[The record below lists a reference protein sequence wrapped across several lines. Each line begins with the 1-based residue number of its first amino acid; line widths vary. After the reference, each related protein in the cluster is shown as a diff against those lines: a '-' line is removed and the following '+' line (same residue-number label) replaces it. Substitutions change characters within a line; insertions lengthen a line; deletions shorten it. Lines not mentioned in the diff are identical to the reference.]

1 MVKSEGGVVSKYT
14 LYGHSAEAD
23 PGRISNIHLHRVTE
37 VQLSLARD
45 ESARIEVEI
54 DDHEVVRVELDGDFV
69 LWMRGDELRH
79 QLGEESR
86 DGDGRLTL
94 KPALGA
100 ETAER
105 GLGGWLLKGLKI
117 FGIDPAERLVET
129 TAQWIERD
137 VQDVIRRFDP
147 AAAQPWADQAWPEV
161 TEPTLEAPGAK
172 PLLLFV
178 HGTFSSTLGSFG
190 ELFKLPGPVR
200 SLRAGYQDRIYG
212 FDHPTLTKSPIAN
225 ALALARRLPA
235 DTRLHLVSHSRGGL
249 VGDLLCLASVSEF
262 QAALSPAYLQRLS
275 EADRRDLPQ
284 LIEELRSRRIQVERF
299 VRVASPSR
307 GTTLASGRLDRW
319 LSVVFNL
326 ISKVPALSGAV
337 ADALME
343 FILAVVREPQD
354 AETLPGLEAM
364 MPQSALVG
372 LLNHP
377 DLQIPEPAQLAVIA
391 GDIQEQGI
399 WGRLQLLIPD
409 LFFAGDHDLV
419 VNTGSMYGGLRR
431 TQGWFCFDQGANVNH
446 FNYFGA
452 SLNEDEVPASQPI
465 TVDALLLGLLD
476 ELPGRFYRPLAEA
489 PVIMPARSAAGVSGR
504 RPVLF
509 VLPGIMGSSLAVRDA
524 AEEVWLSV
532 RRLALGQLT
541 RLRMDQPLP
550 ILPTGLL
557 GLAYGD
563 LVEFMDRS
571 HDVLPFPYDWRQSVR
586 EAAKHLAE
594 EVGRAL
600 DQTTAGGH
608 PVRILAHSMGGLV
621 ARAMIAERPDIWQ
634 RVRERGGRL
643 VMLGTPNRGSWE
655 IVRLLVAQA
664 TTLKQIA
671 LLDVPHDRQAL
682 LAVIRDFPGV
692 LELLPEDRRDFL
704 SDAVWRSLRAH
715 DEAEQWSLPGQ
726 GRSGG
731 GPTWL
736 EQARTARNWLRDR
749 AIDPQGMV
757 YVAGEAPETASDVF
771 ETVKR
776 RLFRPDQKALG
787 FFVSARGDSSVLW
800 DDGLLPGVPTWYAP
814 GMSHGDLAKDRAM
827 FNAIEDLLV
836 QGQTADRALQRDPP
850 VSREADQPRP
860 IVDREP
866 AYYPDEA
873 TLIRTALA
881 ISPRRPTAATRF
893 DVKVRVTHGNLAFAE
908 HRVAVGHYQG
918 DTIIAAEAYLDHVLD
933 GRLTARHDL
942 GLYPGALGTHAVFD
956 HPAADGRPP
965 GALVVGLGEVGE
977 LTASTLSATFA
988 RALLELARHTIEAPI
1003 CNHEAA
1009 PTEPHRI
1016 AVSTLLIGTGAGGI
1030 GIRDSVLALLRGVA
1044 QANRTLEQTDQAKRA
1059 RIAAV
1064 ELIELLEGRAIDAVR
1079 ALHQLD
1085 DDPELSGGFT
1095 VTKLLHH
1102 GAGGRRSVVG
1112 ASDDPA
1118 WWHRLQVIGRESG
1131 SLRFTLLTQRA
1142 RAEETLVATQAEL
1155 VDRFVERANAGTAY
1169 DPDVN
1174 RTLFEMLL
1182 PVRLKD
1188 GSELRTNLVL
1198 VLDEKAARYPWEMLE
1213 DRWSQPLPGQP
1224 ATSRAERGRERK
1236 PRSVEFGLLRQL
1248 KTRDDRAKP
1257 VMSPGRGALV
1267 IGDPKSDFVP
1277 LPGARDEAKRVAS
1290 ELEQSGYRVN
1300 ALIEPTVDQVMVAVH
1315 ADAYRVLHLAGHGV
1329 HHHRLDG
1336 RERPLCNLCGQ
1347 PFPEKDADRVSG
1359 MIIGEGMVLTP
1370 GDVEQMRRVPELVF
1384 INCCHLGRPD
1394 AEPTKQRSDPT
1405 QAHRLAANLAV
1416 QFIRMGVRAVI
1427 AAGWAVQDQA
1437 AQTFAETFY
1446 RHMTKGRR
1454 FGEAVRLARE
1464 QTWKEHRYRN
1474 TWGAYQCYGDPDFR
1488 LKSDAGG
1495 GDGGEGAG
1503 YVSPAEALVDL
1514 GNLRADAACASP
1526 KRMRQLRE
1534 DLRNIER
1541 ALDAIAEEQGLHWC
1555 DYGDVAEAL
1564 GLAQGELGRFADAV
1578 AMLDRAIAAED
1589 AGASWN
1595 AIEQRVRYQARHAKA
1610 LCQSADDAVRK
1621 EGFDVFER
1629 ALKSY
1634 DRLDRHP
1641 ERKLTVARYRSQ
1653 ASIHWRRV
1661 QVLPADERADELKA
1675 LIAVLE
1681 QAEEDLRRGEG
1692 DPLDPFSRLLW
1703 LAAQLMLTAYGPV
1716 RLDESCPSFAAWCN
1730 ELRRRAP
1737 EVERSHPG
1745 APAGAIAIEVE
1756 LLEHLEQGD
1765 LMDKAGALVDRL
1777 RRGLRR
1783 GASHRQVASI
1793 LDYVELLQVL
1803 AAQATHKRKRF
1814 RSQAASLEA
1823 IVGALRDW
1831 HSGETDPV

>member
-1 MVKSEGGVVSKYT
+1 
-14 LYGHSAEAD
+14 LYGQSAE
-23 PGRISNIHLHRVTE
+23 GEHGHVSTLGLHRVTE

-45 ESARIEVEI
+45 ETDKIMVEI
-54 DDHEVVRVELDGDFV
+54 GDDDVVAVELEGNFV
-69 LWMRGDELRH
+69 LWMRGDELQRE
-79 QLGEESR
+79 LGETAR
-86 DGDGRLTL
+86 DGSDELTL
-94 KPALGA
+94 KTALG
-100 ETAER
+100 TDSAER

-117 FGIDPAERLVET
+117 FGIDPAEQLVIKTAERIEAKNQDTLLRLDP
-129 TAQWIERD
+129 TA
-137 VQDVIRRFDP
+137 V
-147 AAAQPWADQAWPEV
+147 QPWTEQVWNELDGPPADQA
-161 TEPTLEAPGAK
+161 GA
-172 PLLLFV
+172 PLLLFL

-190 ELFKLPGPVR
+190 ELFKLPGPMQT
-200 SLRAGYQDRIYG
+200 LAAGYPGRIYG
-212 FDHPTLTKSPIAN
+212 FEHPTLTKSPIAN
-225 ALALARRLPA
+225 ALALTKKLPA

-262 QAALSPAYLQRLS
+262 QAVLSPEYLQRLS
-275 EADRRDLPQ
+275 DDDRRDLPL

-326 ISKVPALSGAV
+326 ISKVPVLSGAV
-337 ADALME
+337 ADVLME
-343 FILAVVREPQD
+343 FILAVVKEPQD

-364 MPQSALVG
+364 MPQSPLVG

-377 DLQIPEPAQLAVIA
+377 DLQIPEPVQLAVIS

-399 WGRLQLLIPD
+399 WGRLKLLIPD

-431 TQGWFCFDQGANVNH
+431 AQAWFCFDQGANVNH

-452 SLNEDEVPASQPI
+452 SLDEAEVPASQPI

-476 ELPGRFYRPLAEA
+476 DLPGRFYKPLAEA
-489 PVIMPARSAAGVSGR
+489 PVITPARSAAGVSGR

-524 AEEVWLSV
+524 TEEVWLSV
-532 RRLALGQLT
+532 RRLALGQIT
-541 RLRMDQPLP
+541 RLRMDQPLS

-563 LVEFMDRS
+563 LVAFMDRS

-586 EAAKHLAE
+586 NAARHLAD

-600 DQTTAGGH
+600 DLTNAGGH

-621 ARAMIAERPDIWQ
+621 ARAMIAERPDLWQ

-664 TTLKQIA
+664 ATLKQLA

-682 LAVIRDFPGV
+682 LAVIRDFPGL

-715 DEAEQWSLPGQ
+715 DEAEQWHVPGQ
-726 GRSGG
+726 GRPSGAD
-731 GPTWL
+731 PTWL
-736 EQARTARNWLRDR
+736 EQARKARAWLRDR

-776 RLFRPDQKALG
+776 RLFRPDQKTLG

-814 GMSHGDLAKDRAM
+814 GMSHGDLAKDRAL

-836 QGQTADRALQRDPP
+836 QGQTADRVLQRDPP
-850 VSREADQPRP
+850 VAREADQPRP
-860 IVDREP
+860 MLDREP
-866 AYYPDEA
+866 AYYPDEE

-881 ISPRRPTAATRF
+881 ISLRRPAAATRF
-893 DVKVRVTHGNLAFAE
+893 DVQVRVTHGNLAFAE

-933 GRLTARHDL
+933 GRLGARHDL

-956 HPAADGRPP
+956 HPAAEGRPP
-965 GALVVGLGEVGE
+965 GALVVGLGDVGE

-988 RALLELARHTIEAPI
+988 RALLELARHTIETPA
-1003 CNHEAA
+1003 CAGGGASN
-1009 PTEPHRI
+1009 EPHRI
-1016 AVSTLLIGTGAGGI
+1016 AVSSLLIGTGAGGI
-1030 GIRDSVLALLRGVA
+1030 GIRDSVLALLRGVTL
-1044 QANRTLEQTDQAKRA
+1044 ANRTLDQTDQAKRA
-1059 RIAAV
+1059 RIAAI
-1064 ELIELLEGRAIDAVR
+1064 EFIELLEGRAIDAVR
-1079 ALHQLD
+1079 ALHQID

-1095 VTKLLHH
+1095 VTNLLHR
-1102 GAGGRRSVVG
+1102 GAGGQRSVVG
-1112 ASDDPA
+1112 VSDDPA
-1118 WWHRLQVIGRESG
+1118 WWHRLQVLGEESG

-1142 RAEETLVATQAEL
+1142 RAEETLIATQAEL

-1224 ATSRAERGRERK
+1224 ATSRAERSPGRGRERK
-1236 PRSVEFGLLRQL
+1236 PRSVEFGVLRQL
-1248 KTRDDRAKP
+1248 KTRDDRARP
-1257 VMSPGRGALV
+1257 VMSPGQGALV
-1267 IGDPKSDFVP
+1267 IGDPKSDYVP
-1277 LPGARDEAKRVAS
+1277 LPGARDEAKRVTS
-1290 ELEQSGYRVN
+1290 ELEKSGYRVN
-1300 ALIEPTVDQVMVAVH
+1300 SLIEPTVDQVMVAVH

-1329 HHHRLDG
+1329 HRHRLDN
-1336 RERPLCNLCGQ
+1336 RARPLCNACGQ
-1347 PFPEKDADRVSG
+1347 LLPEKDEDLVSG

-1384 INCCHLGRPD
+1384 INCCHLGRSDQDPWQ
-1394 AEPTKQRSDPT
+1394 QRSDST

-1416 QFIRMGVRAVI
+1416 QFIKMGVRAVI

-1446 RHMTKGRR
+1446 RHMSKGQR
-1454 FGEAVRLARE
+1454 FGEAVRLART
-1464 QTWKEHRYRN
+1464 QTWQEHRYHN

-1488 LKSDAGG
+1488 LRSDAGG
-1495 GDGGEGAG
+1495 GEGGEGAR

-1514 GNLRADAACASP
+1514 GNLRADAECANP
-1526 KRMRQLRE
+1526 KRMARLQDNLR
-1534 DLRNIER
+1534 DIER
-1541 ALDAIAEEQGLHWC
+1541 ALDAIADEQGLHWC

-1578 AMLDRAIAAED
+1578 AMLDRAIAADD

-1610 LCQSADDAVRK
+1610 LCLSADKDEREA
-1621 EGFDVFER
+1621 GLQLFER

-1634 DRLDRHP
+1634 DTLDRHP
-1641 ERKLTVARYRSQ
+1641 ERKLTVMRYQSQ
-1653 ASIHWRRV
+1653 ASVHWRRV
-1661 QVLPADERADELKA
+1661 QVLPAGERADELKA
-1675 LIAVLE
+1675 LVAVLE
-1681 QAEEDLRRGEG
+1681 RAARDLKRGVG

-1703 LAAQLMLTAYGPV
+1703 LAAQLMLTAYGPIQ
-1716 RLDESCPSFAAWCN
+1716 LDDSCPTFAAWCS
-1730 ELRRRAP
+1730 ELKRRAP
-1737 EVERSHPG
+1737 GYERAHPS
-1745 APAGAIAIEVE
+1745 APAGAIAVEVQ

-1765 LMDKAGALVDRL
+1765 LAGKAGALVQEL
-1777 RRGLRR
+1777 RHGLRR
-1783 GASHRQVASI
+1783 GASQRQVASI

-1803 AAQATHKRKRF
+1803 AADATHKRKRF
-1814 RSQAASLEA
+1814 RSQAASLAAMVE
-1823 IVGALRDW
+1823 VLRDW
-1831 HSGETDPV
+1831 HSGKTDDA